1 MVFIAIFSDVKEPFA
16 VSQMKSYIASV
27 SVCRA
32 VITQHRSD
40 CANPRKPCPPSS
52 SKQPHPSP
60 WQVIILLKKWM
71 ARNSLGLSILSEL
84 LMAEHMNDVKSH
96 NREKNYRIRSDSL
109 FLRAL
114 GVSNDAGDVNP
125 SMYSKY
131 RQICRFV
138 ELFIERVERTQ
149 AVKQSRIKVLDI
161 GSGKGYLTFAM
172 YHQLFEAGLNPK
184 IDGVDTRLE
193 MVDLCNEAALAS
205 GFENLAFHNMKAE
218 DFAQGY
224 YDAIVALHAC
234 DTATDDALFYGI
246 KSKSKLIICA
256 PCCQNEVLLDLQKS
270 ETPNRKFISH
280 GLLLQKQA
288 DLITDNSRV
297 MLLRAQGY
305 QVDVIDFVST
315 EHTQKNTLIAAVKKN
330 KPSSERLSEY
340 ESYKKTF
347 GFKGIKLEHLM
358 RQSGLI

>member
-1 MVFIAIFSDVKEPFA
+1 
-16 VSQMKSYIASV
+16 
-27 SVCRA
+27 
-32 VITQHRSD
+32 
-40 CANPRKPCPPSS
+40 
-52 SKQPHPSP
+52 
-60 WQVIILLKKWM
+60 
-71 ARNSLGLSILSEL
+71 
-84 LMAEHMNDVKSH
+84 MNDVKPH
-96 NREKNYRIRSDSL
+96 NREKNYKIRSDSL
-109 FLRAL
+109 FLKAL
-114 GVSNDAGDVNP
+114 GVSNEAGDVNP

-138 ELFIERVERTQ
+138 ELFIERIERTQ
-149 AVKQSRIKVLDI
+149 AVKQNRIKVLDI

-172 YHQLFEAGLNPK
+172 YHQLQAAGLNPK
-184 IDGVDTRLE
+184 IDGVDTRAE
-193 MVDLCNEAALAS
+193 MVDLCNTAARAS

-218 DFAQGY
+218 DFSRHY

-246 KSKSKLIICA
+246 SAKSKLIICA
-256 PCCQNEVLLDLQKS
+256 PCCQNEVLVDLQKS
-270 ETPNRKFISH
+270 DTPNRKFISH

-315 EHTQKNTLIAAVKKN
+315 EHTQKNTLIAAIKKS
-330 KPSSERLSEY
+330 KPSPQRVSEY

-347 GFKGIKLEHLM
+347 GFNGIKLEHMM
-358 RQSGLI
+358 RQARLL

>member
-1 MVFIAIFSDVKEPFA
+1 MALNSLGSLFYIQRKNPKPPSIIKKVSILPEIFMAALMSDVKP
-16 VSQMKSYIASV
+16 
-27 SVCRA
+27 
-32 VITQHRSD
+32 
-40 CANPRKPCPPSS
+40 
-52 SKQPHPSP
+52 
-60 WQVIILLKKWM
+60 
-71 ARNSLGLSILSEL
+71 
-84 LMAEHMNDVKSH
+84 H
-96 NREKNYRIRSDSL
+96 NRDKNYRIRSDSL
-109 FLRAL
+109 FLKAL

-138 ELFIERVERTQ
+138 ELFIERIERTQ
-149 AVKQSRIKVLDI
+149 AVKQSRIKFLDI

-172 YHQLFEAGLNPK
+172 YHQLAEAGLNPK
-184 IDGVDTRLE
+184 IDGVDTRSE
-193 MVDLCNEAALAS
+193 MVDLCNRAARTS

-218 DFAQGY
+218 DFSQQY
-224 YDAIVALHAC
+224 YDAIIALHAC

-246 KSKSKLIICA
+246 SSKSKLIVCA
-256 PCCQNEVLLDLQKS
+256 PCCQNEVLVDLQKS
-270 ETPNRKFISH
+270 ETPSRKFISH

-315 EHTQKNTLIAAVKKN
+315 EHTQKNTLIAAIKKN
-330 KPSSERLSEY
+330 KPSQDRLFEY

-347 GFKGIKLEHLM
+347 GFKGIKLEYLM
-358 RQSGLI
+358 KRSGLIQS